1 MSKEQIVIVAE
12 KAKSYG
18 IALVG
23 IVFFSLGTSYFQ
35 ERLLYRVPR
44 ILEPVF
50 DYLGNIGLA
59 VGMLLL
65 GGVFIVYGFINWK
78 KVSQKSRPYWV
89 IALAGLVVG
98 IALANINFRSS
109 EKIMEDINK
118 TREAQIDEIRN
129 SDKPDFKD
137 QEVEKHLAE
146 FDKLYK
152 RFAKSLKNKDESAI
166 ADCEKEY
173 EEWTLKLTDLMPNL
187 NNDEKVELARY
198 NAKLSISWHDLRTK
212 NLKE

>member
-59 VGMLLL
+59 VGMLVL
-65 GGVFIVYGFINWK
+65 GGVFIAYGFINWK
-78 KVSQKSRPYWV
+78 KVSQKSLPYWV

-137 QEVEKHLAE
+137 QEVEKHLDE
-146 FDKLYK
+146 FDKLYE